1 MAYFAYRGRNGA
13 GQLVEGTL
21 EAADPGAV
29 ATQLSGLGV
38 TPVDIRAATAGAVA
52 ARAASDLPKDAFG
65 RPLKVRPAE
74 LMLFSRQMY
83 ALLKAGVPIMRA
95 LGGLQESSE
104 NPAMKAALKAVR
116 ESLEGGR
123 DLSQSMARQK
133 HVFTPFYV
141 AMIYVGESTGRLD
154 EVFLRLFHHLEFQEF
169 MRSQVKQAVRYPI
182 FVIVAMAAAIVVIN
196 LFVIPAFA
204 KVYRGFGAEL
214 PVITRGLIAF
224 SDFTVQAWPWIAG
237 GLVAAIVGFVQWTGT
252 VGGRL
257 AWDRIKLRLP
267 VAGKILLKATIAR
280 FSRSFALAVRSGVP
294 IVQGLT
300 LTAQTVDNAFVARK
314 VEKMR
319 EGVERGE
326 SVLRT
331 AVAAAIFTPVALQ
344 MIVVG
349 EESGALDDML
359 QEVADLYQR
368 EVEYELKTLSAQIE
382 PILIVALGVLVLI
395 LALGVFLPI
404 WDLGS
409 AAMKK

>member
-1 MAYFAYRGRNGA
+1 
-13 GQLVEGTL
+13 VHPT
-21 EAADPGAV
+21 
-29 ATQLSGLGV
+29 
-38 TPVDIRAATAGAVA
+38 
-52 ARAASDLPKDAFG
+52 
-65 RPLKVRPAE
+65 E

-95 LGGLQESSE
+95 LGGLQESTD
-104 NPAMKAALKAVR
+104 NPALRAALKGVR
-116 ESLEGGR
+116 ESLDGGR

-133 HVFTPFYV
+133 GVFSPFYV
-141 AMIYVGESTGRLD
+141 SMVYVGESTGRLE

-169 MRSQVKQAVRYPI
+169 MRAQVKSAIRYPS
-182 FVIVAMAAAIVVIN
+182 FVVAAMAIAIVIIN
-196 LFVIPAFA
+196 VFVVPAFA
-204 KVYRGFGAEL
+204 KVYRGFGADL
-214 PVITRGLIAF
+214 PMVTRWLIGF
-224 SDFTVQAWPWIAG
+224 SDFTVAAWPWIVG
-237 GLVAAIVGFVQWTGT
+237 GLVVGLVVFGQWTRT
-252 VGGRL
+252 AAGRL
-257 AWDRIKLRLP
+257 AWDRAKLRIP
-267 VAGKILLKATIAR
+267 VAGKIILKATIAR
-280 FSRSFALAVRSGVP
+280 FSRSFSLAVRSGVP

-300 LTAQTVDNAFVARK
+300 LTAQTVDNAHVARQ

-331 AVAAAIFTPVALQ
+331 AMHAGVFTPVALQ

-368 EVEYELKTLSAQIE
+368 EVEYELKTLASQIE
-382 PILIVALGVLVLI
+382 PILIVALGILVLI